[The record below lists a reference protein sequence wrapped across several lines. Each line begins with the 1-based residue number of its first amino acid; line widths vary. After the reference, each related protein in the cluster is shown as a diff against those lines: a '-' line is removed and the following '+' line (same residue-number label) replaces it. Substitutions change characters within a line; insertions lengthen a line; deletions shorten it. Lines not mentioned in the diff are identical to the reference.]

1 MKLII
6 QNADSAS
13 VKVLNDDSTLKKEEM
28 IWKWVLIYFW
38 VSKNTTN
45 EDLNNAENRINK
57 FVEKFQ
63 RMRWLKNNDGRL
75 DSTIGDIGWEVLVVS
90 NFTLYADNKKWTK
103 MDFSASG
110 AYEKAEIIYNMFLDK
125 LRESWFVLKSWEF
138 GGMMKVESVNDG
150 PVNYVL
156 EI

>member
-6 QNADSAS
+6 QNVDSAWVIVYS
-13 VKVLNDDSTLKKEEM
+13 EEWIVKRKEE
-28 IWKWVLIYFW
+28 IGKWVLIYFW
-38 VSKNTTN
+38 VSKKTTD
-45 EDLNNAENRINK
+45 ELWIDNAKFRIDK
-57 FVEKFQ
+57 FVDKFI
-63 RMRWLKNNDGRL
+63 RMRWLKNSDWRL
-75 DSTIGDIGWEVLVVS
+75 EATLGDIDWEILVIS

-110 AYEKAEIIYNMFLDK
+110 EYEKAEKIYNYFVDK
-125 LRESWFVLKSWEF
+125 LKENFVVKTWEF

-150 PVNYVL
+150 PVNYVI

>member
-6 QNADSAS
+6 QNVDKAS
-13 VKVLNDDSTLKKEEM
+13 VIVKSEKWKVKKKEE
-28 IWKWVLIYFW
+28 IKKWVLIYFW
-38 VSKNTTN
+38 VSKNTTKLGT
-45 EDLNNAENRINK
+45 ENAELRIDK

-63 RMRWLKNNDGRL
+63 RMRWLKNNEWRL
-75 DSTIGDIGWEVLVVS
+75 DATLGDIKWEVLVIS

-110 AYEKAEIIYNMFLDK
+110 EYEKAEIIYKYFVNK
-125 LRESWFVLKSWEF
+125 LKENFVVKSWEF
-138 GGMMKVESVNDG
+138 GGMMKVESINDG
-150 PVNYVL
+150 PVNYVI

>member
-6 QNADSAS
+6 QNVDSAS
-13 VKVLNDDSTLKKEEM
+13 VKVFNDDGSQQKKEK

-38 VSKNTTN
+38 VSKITTS
-45 EDLNNAENRINK
+45 EDLTLTEQRIGK
-57 FVEKFQ
+57 FVDKFQ
-63 RMRWLKNNDGRL
+63 RMRWLKNDDGRL
-75 DSTIGDIGWEVLVVS
+75 DATLKDIAWEVLVVS

-103 MDFSASG
+103 MDFSSSWE
-110 AYEKAEIIYNMFLDK
+110 YERAKIVYDIFLNK
-125 LRESWFVLKSWEF
+125 LRELWFVVKSWEF
-138 GGMMKVESVNDG
+138 GGMMKVESINDW

>member
-6 QNADSAS
+6 QNVDSAS
-13 VKVLNDDSTLKKEEM
+13 VKIINDDWSIKNEEK

-38 VSKNTTN
+38 VSKKTTN
-45 EDLNNAENRINK
+45 LDIKDAENRINK
-57 FVEKFQ
+57 FVDKFI
-63 RMRWLKNNDGRL
+63 RMRWLKNIDGRL
-75 DSTIGDIGWEVLVVS
+75 DATLGDINWEILVIS

-110 AYEKAEIIYNMFLDK
+110 EYGKAEKIYNY
-125 LRESWFVLKSWEF
+125 FVDTLKDNFVVKTWEF
-138 GGMMKVESVNDG
+138 GGMMKVQSTNDG
-150 PVNYVL
+150 PVNYVI

>member
-6 QNADSAS
+6 QNVDSALVIVNS
-13 VKVLNDDSTLKKEEM
+13 EEWIVKKKEE
-28 IWKWVLIYFW
+28 IGKWVLIYFW
-38 VSKNTTN
+38 VSKKTTSLDIRYV
-45 EDLNNAENRINK
+45 ETKINK
-57 FVEKFQ
+57 FVDKFV
-63 RMRWLKNNDGRL
+63 RMRWLKNNDWRL
-75 DSTIGDIGWEVLVVS
+75 DATLSDINWEILVVS

-110 AYEKAEIIYNMFLDK
+110 EYGKAEKIYEYFVDK
-125 LRESWFVLKSWEF
+125 LRENFVVKTWEF

-150 PVNYVL
+150 PVNYVM

>member
-6 QNADSAS
+6 QNVDSAS
-13 VKVLNDDSTLKKEEM
+13 VIVSSEEWIVKKKEE

-38 VSKNTTN
+38 VSKKTT
-45 EDLNNAENRINK
+45 DLDINDAASRINK
-57 FVEKFQ
+57 FVEKFG
-63 RMRWLKNNDGRL
+63 RMRRLKSIDGRL
-75 DSTIGDIGWEVLVVS
+75 EATLSDINWEILVVS
-90 NFTLYADNKKWTK
+90 NFTLYAGNKKWTK

-110 AYEKAEIIYNMFLDK
+110 EYGKAEKIYNYFVDK
-125 LRESWFVLKSWEF
+125 LKENFVVKTWEF

-150 PVNYVL
+150 PVNYVM

>member
-6 QNADSAS
+6 QNVDSAS
-13 VKVLNDDSTLKKEEM
+13 VKVLNDDDSLKKEET
-28 IWKWVLIYFW
+28 IWRWVLIYFW

-45 EDLNNAENRINK
+45 EDVQNAENRINK

-63 RMRWLKNNDGRL
+63 RMRWLKNSDWRL
-75 DSTIGDIGWEVLVVS
+75 DATVEDIGWEILVVS

-110 AYEKAEIIYNMFLDK
+110 EYGKAEIIYNMFLDK
-125 LRESWFVLKSWEF
+125 LREIWFDVKCGEF
-138 GGMMKVESVNDG
+138 GGMMKVEGVNDG
-150 PVNYVL
+150 PVNYVI